1 MKSGVARWLMVA
13 VALLVMPAMAMA
25 QEATLTGTVTDATGG
40 VLPGVTVT
48 AVHEATGNTFV
59 GVTDERGIFRIP
71 ARVGGYR
78 LTAELSGFTTVTR
91 SGVNLLIG
99 QTAAVNM
106 QMTVTGVA
114 ETVTVT
120 GEAPLINTTQSTIA
134 GNIDPRQVQ
143 ELPVA
148 GNEWT
153 ALALLAPGNR
163 TNAQGATPIEDRG
176 DVREFQINMDGQQVT
191 NNIGPGAQPR
201 FSRDSIAEFQFI
213 SNRFDATQGRSSGVQ
228 VNAITRSGTNQF
240 AGSFG
245 AFFTDSDWNAEDHV
259 LNQVVPGSEQQW
271 SWTLGGPVI
280 RDRIH
285 FFGNFEYRREP
296 RTLIPTTGIPA
307 FDAVTLSGKE
317 TMKLATLRLDYQFST
332 ANRVMLKGNTA
343 RYLVPFSQSI
353 GSNHPANAGD
363 LNESTNNFVAQLTSV
378 LSGSTVNEV
387 KFGPSSFKF
396 KESNLTT
403 WSNHWLKDR
412 GITNGHPRIQ
422 FNGFN
427 ITGNNNWPR
436 YQLQDLWTL
445 RDDVTLSYNA
455 RGRHDVKTGGE
466 VIWAGM
472 TSNNC
477 ARCMGNIV
485 ARATPAGLPNR
496 PTNAQ
501 LTAWFPEAYNVD
513 TWNLNALNPW
523 IQRYVIGIAD
533 KFPVRHSHPKYAAWM
548 QDDWSI
554 SDRLT
559 LNLGL
564 RYDFIKN
571 ATNQDRVVEPWM
583 LPDRPQDNDN
593 IQPRLGFAY
602 QLNEQTVLRGGAGLY
617 YPDVIGSQFSHSNRF
632 AQLIYVTINNDGRPD
647 FATNP
652 FNGPTPTYAQAI
664 ARSCD
669 VAGRIPGCYERASEE
684 LAPPAEFGHLTD
696 TWQMSVGVQR
706 QLRADVGIEADYI
719 YNRSRNEKV
728 LHNNVNMLYSE
739 ATGANLPFS
748 TVSNRVFPTYG
759 AIGYYAYTGRSDY
772 HGLQTTVTKR
782 FSNRWQF
789 SGNYTLSQI
798 ENDEPSQP
806 IIYQS
811 LVPFPVAPDMGGEYG
826 LAVTDQRHRAV
837 FNGIWDVGRG
847 FQLSGLYFFG
857 SGQRQETG
865 CGGDRRDQQGASPP
879 GRLCAAG
886 FNVPGGIPAPGVP
899 GTVIVPRNNFVQ
911 DPIHR
916 VDVRLQQRIPL
927 GPVSFDGMLEVF
939 NLFDRAN
946 YQSYTL
952 DMSNQRFGQPEPH
965 TSISYAPRTVIL
977 GFRAQF

>member
-13 VALLVMPAMAMA
+13 AALLVMPAMGMA

-99 QTAAVNM
+99 QTAAVSM

-120 GEAPLINTTQSTIA
+120 GEAPLINTTQSTIS
-134 GNIDPRQVQ
+134 GNIDPRQMQ
-143 ELPVA
+143 ELPIQ
-148 GNEWT
+148 GREWT
-153 ALALLAPGNR
+153 SLALLAPGNR
-163 TNAQGATPIEDRG
+163 TNAAGATPIEDRG
-176 DVREFQINMDGQQVT
+176 DVREFQLNMDGQQVT

-201 FSRDSIAEFQFI
+201 FSRDSIGEFQFI

-245 AFFTDSDWNAEDHV
+245 GYFQDSDWNAEDHV
-259 LNQVVPGSEQQW
+259 LNQVVPGSEQQY
-271 SWTLGGPVI
+271 SWTLGGPVM
-280 RDRIH
+280 RDRLH

-296 RTLIPTTGIPA
+296 RTMTPNTFVPA
-307 FDAVTLSGKE
+307 FNAVTLTGKE
-317 TMKLATLRLDYQFST
+317 SMKLATVRLDYQFNPSH
-332 ANRVMLKGNTA
+332 RLMVKGNTA
-343 RYLVPFSQSI
+343 RYLVPFSDV
-353 GSNHPANAGD
+353 GANHPANAGT
-363 LNESTNNFVAQLTSV
+363 LNESTNNMVLQLTSV
-378 LSGSTVNEV
+378 LGGNMVNDV

-396 KESNLTT
+396 KEANLTT

-436 YQLQDLWTL
+436 YQLQDIWTL
-445 RDDVTLSYNA
+445 RDDVTTSYEA
-455 RGRHDVKTGGE
+455 RGRHDLKMGGE
-466 VIWAGM
+466 VLWAGM

-485 ARATPAGLPNR
+485 ARGAPAGLPNR
-496 PTNAQ
+496 PTVEQ

-533 KFPVRHSHPKYAAWM
+533 KFPIRHSHPKYAAWL
-548 QDDWSI
+548 QDDWAVT
-554 SDRLT
+554 DRLT

-571 ATNQDRVVEPWM
+571 ATNQERVVEPWM
-583 LPDRPQDNDN
+583 MPDRPQDNDN

-602 QLNEQTVLRGGAGLY
+602 QLNEQTVVRGGAGLY
-617 YPDVIGSQFSHSNRF
+617 YPDVIGSQFTHSNRF
-632 AQLIYVTINNDGRPD
+632 AQLIYVTIPNDGRPD

-652 FNGPTPTYAQAI
+652 FNGPTPNYTQAI

-669 VAGRIPGCYERASEE
+669 VAGRIPNCYERASEE
-684 LAPPAEFGHLTD
+684 LAPPAEFSALTD
-696 TWQMSVGVQR
+696 TWQMSFGMQR
-706 QLRADVGIEADYI
+706 QLRADLGIELDYI
-719 YNRSRNEKV
+719 HNRSRNEKV
-728 LHNNVNMLYSE
+728 LHTNANLRYDP
-739 ATGANLPFS
+739 ATGVNLPFS
-748 TVSNRVFPTYG
+748 NVNNRVYPQFG

-772 HGLQTTVTKR
+772 DALQTTVTKR
-782 FSNRWQF
+782 LSNRWQF
-789 SGNYTLSQI
+789 SGNYTLSRI
-798 ENDEPSQP
+798 NNDEPSQP
-806 IIYQS
+806 FS
-811 LVPFPVAPDMGGEYG
+811 GHTLVPFPVAIDLGDEYG

-837 FNGIWDVGRG
+837 FNSIWDVGFG

-857 SGQRQETG
+857 SGQRQEDV
-865 CGGDRRDQQGASPP
+865 CGGDLRDVQGASPP
-879 GRLCAAG
+879 GRFCGTRQVTDSVPVAGGFAA
-886 FNVPGGIPAPGVP
+886 
-899 GTVIVPRNNFVQ
+899 PRNEFVQ

-927 GPVSFDGMLEVF
+927 GGRVSLDGMAEFF
-939 NLFDRAN
+939 NLFNRAN
-946 YQSYTL
+946 YQSYVL
-952 DMSNQRFGQPEPH
+952 DRSNPQFGDPIQS
-965 TSISYAPRTVIL
+965 TNISYAPLTMQL
-977 GFRAQF
+977 GFRLQF

>member
-1 MKSGVARWLMVA
+1 MKLGFARWLVVVA
-13 VALLVMPAMAMA
+13 AILALPLTGFA
-25 QEATLTGTVTDATGG
+25 QEATITGTVTDSTGG

-59 GVTDERGIFRIP
+59 AVTDELGIFRMP
-71 ARVGGYR
+71 ARVGAYR
-78 LTAELSGFTTVTR
+78 LTAELAGFTTVTR

-99 QTAAVNM
+99 QTANIPL
-106 QMTVTGVA
+106 QMTVTGVS
-114 ETVTVT
+114 ESVTVT
-120 GEAPLINTTQSTIA
+120 GEAPLINTTQSTIS
-134 GNIDPRQVQ
+134 GNIDPRQMQ
-143 ELPVA
+143 ELPIM
-148 GNEWT
+148 GREWT
-153 ALALLAPGNR
+153 SLALLAPGNR
-163 TNAQGATPIEDRG
+163 TNSAGATPIEDRG
-176 DVREFQINMDGQQVT
+176 DVREFQLNMDGQQVT

-240 AGSFG
+240 TGSMGGYFQ
-245 AFFTDSDWNAEDHV
+245 DSDWNAEDPV
-259 LNQVVPGSEQQW
+259 LGLVVPGSEQQW
-271 SWTLGGPVI
+271 SWTLGGPVL
-280 RDRIH
+280 RDRLH

-296 RTLIPTTGIPA
+296 RTLIPTTGIAA
-307 FDAVTLSGKE
+307 FDAVTFEGKE
-317 TMKLATLRLDYQFST
+317 SMKLATLRLDYQFNPQHRLM
-332 ANRVMLKGNTA
+332 AKGNTA

-363 LNESTNNFVAQLTSV
+363 LNESTNNLVLQLTSV
-378 LSGSTVNEV
+378 LSSRLVNDV

-396 KESNLTT
+396 KEANLTT

-412 GITNGHPRIQ
+412 GVTNGHPRIQ

-436 YQLQDLWTL
+436 YQLQDIWTL
-445 RDDVTLSYNA
+445 RDDATLSYNA
-455 RGRHDVKTGGE
+455 RGRHDMKLGGE
-466 VIWAGM
+466 VLFAGM

-501 LTAWFPEAYNVD
+501 MTAWFPVWNNVD
-513 TWNLNALNPW
+513 TWQLNNLNPW

-533 KFPVRHSHPKYAAWM
+533 RFAVRHSHPKYAAWL
-548 QDDWSI
+548 QDDWSVT
-554 SDRLT
+554 DRLT

-571 ATNQDRVVEPWM
+571 ATNQERVVEPWM
-583 LPDRPQDNDN
+583 LPNRPQDSDN

-602 QLNEQTVLRGGAGLY
+602 SLSDRTVIRGGAGLY

-632 AQLIYVTINNDGRPD
+632 AQLIYVTIPNDGRAD

-652 FNGPTPTYAQAI
+652 FNGPTPTYAQAL

-684 LAPPAEFGHLTD
+684 LAPPAEFAELTD
-696 TWQMSVGVQR
+696 TWQTSIGFQH
-706 QLRADVGIEADYI
+706 QLRDNLGLEVDYI
-719 YNRSRNEKV
+719 HNRSRNEKV
-728 LHNNVNMLYSE
+728 LHNNVNLTYSQ

-748 TVSNRVFPTYG
+748 NVNNRVFPQYG

-772 HGLQTTVTKR
+772 DGLQTTVTKR
-782 FSNRWQF
+782 FSDRWQF
-789 SGNYTLSQI
+789 SGNYTLSRI

-806 IIYQS
+806 IQYQS
-811 LVPFPVAPDMGGEYG
+811 LVPFQVQPDMGGEYG

-837 FNGIWDVGRG
+837 FNGIWDVAKG
-847 FQLSGLYFFG
+847 FQLSGLYFYG

-879 GRLCAAG
+879 GRLCAPG
-886 FNVPGGIPAPGVP
+886 VNVPGGIVTPAG
-899 GTVIVPRNNFVQ
+899 VIVPRNNFVQ

-916 VDVRLQQRIPL
+916 VDMRIQQRIPL
-927 GPVSFDGMLEVF
+927 GRVSVDGMLEIF
-939 NLFDRAN
+939 NVFDRAN

-952 DMSNQRFGQPEPH
+952 DMSNQRFGQPEP
-965 TSISYAPRTVIL
+965 SNNISYAPRTLQL
-977 GFRAQF
+977 GFRVQF